1 MCFKDPSHSRKSKL
15 YYLPHFLGNHP
26 YRSSMTFYEILL
38 LSEGN
43 THDWVSKRILWS
55 LCTNQVETITILCL
69 SEVVKEIL
77 NTDFLRINC
86 ATVCR
91 SYIYKRKLISL
102 FFFFSVCIA
111 TWRGIYI
118 VCLWYIH
125 ETEESIVYLCWVS
138 IEHGISRLWLQMIK
152 RITFYTWGSDIVTF
166 LSCTCTVVL
175 GDTLHL
181 V

>member
-15 YYLPHFLGNHP
+15 YYLPHFWGNFHAI
-26 YRSSMTFYEILL
+26 RW
-38 LSEGN
+38 N
-43 THDWVSKRILWS
+43 
-55 LCTNQVETITILCL
+55 TITFGRQYTWLGKQAA
-69 SEVVKEIL
+69 SV
-77 NTDFLRINC
+77 
-86 ATVCR
+86 
-91 SYIYKRKLISL
+91 ISL
-102 FFFFSVCIA
+102 HSSSWDNHNTVSIRGGQSNPQYWLSQNQLCNGLQILYLQTEINFSFFFFSVCIA

-125 ETEESIVYLCWVS
+125 ETEESIVYLCWIS
-138 IEHGISRLWLQMIK
+138 LEHGISRLWLQMIK